1 MKEHHDQKQAK
12 LIEITKREQA
22 PNHIHSDV
30 EIIDTSGSTTDISTL
45 NLNRI
50 SPTSI
55 IHVHSQHQSR
65 GLWKRKQL
73 SATSTSTK
81 NK

>member
-1 MKEHHDQKQAK
+1 MGATEKEKYETQSAEAHNAVMKEHHDQKQAK

-30 EIIDTSGSTTDISTL
+30 EIIDTSGSTADISTL

-55 IHVHSQHQSR
+55 IHVHS
-65 GLWKRKQL
+65 
-73 SATSTSTK
+73 
-81 NK
+81 